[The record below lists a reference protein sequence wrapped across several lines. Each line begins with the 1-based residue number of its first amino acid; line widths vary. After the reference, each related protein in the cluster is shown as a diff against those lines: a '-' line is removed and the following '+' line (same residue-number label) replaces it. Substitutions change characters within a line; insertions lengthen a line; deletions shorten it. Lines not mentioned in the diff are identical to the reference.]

1 MKHSYIQALG
11 ITKEY
16 HKGEQCITPL
26 AGLSMEVFPAEFI
39 ALMGPSGSGKTTLLN
54 IIAGGGFPL
63 FWKSSNWRFSIG
75 PNESRS
81 AYKLA
86 FP

>member
-1 MKHSYIQALG
+1 MKHSYIEALG
-11 ITKEY
+11 LTKEY
-16 HKGEQCITPL
+16 RKGEQSITPL

-54 IIAGGGFPL
+54 IIAGVDSP
-63 FWKSSNWRFSIG
+63 SSGSLRIGDSQSG